1 MANMC
6 NLKTTVHCY
15 SEQHAMEVKR
25 EIENSFETDNA
36 GSKRM
41 YFKQSESRGFELF
54 SAEFEQDGDKVILQ
68 SQIKLTLESLE
79 ALWFIQYLTGIA
91 GKVSIKIEFFET
103 CNRFDVGQYLYDG
116 TSMEAWWIPPK
127 AFFYFPDDLPSYEEL
142 FQILEKCGRREL
154 LFEDVDRALG
164 DYSTLIDEEEHN
176 KGIESLNEEAEIS
189 GDVDDG
195 VEEDIPF

>member
-1 MANMC
+1 
-6 NLKTTVHCY
+6 
-15 SEQHAMEVKR
+15 
-25 EIENSFETDNA
+25 
-36 GSKRM
+36 
-41 YFKQSESRGFELF
+41 
-54 SAEFEQDGDKVILQ
+54 
-68 SQIKLTLESLE
+68 
-79 ALWFIQYLTGIA
+79 
-91 GKVSIKIEFFET
+91 
-103 CNRFDVGQYLYDG
+103 
-116 TSMEAWWIPPK
+116 MEAWWIPPK